1 MTEYAKIN
9 LFRAITDNGS
19 VEITVVPNDEANELI
34 REITYTNYDEA
45 LADIEGLEYENEI
58 YF

>member
-1 MTEYAKIN
+1 MTEYRKID
-9 LFRAITDNGS
+9 LYRAITDNGS
-19 VEITVVPNDEANELI
+19 VTIDVVPRVNGEWN

-45 LADIEGLEYENEI
+45 LADITGLEYENEI